1 MAIMRFD
8 PIKGFETISKRM
20 NEFVNE
26 FEKGVSVEY
35 GGFAPRIDI
44 FEDEKHLFVQAE
56 LAGIKKEDV
65 KLKVNEEG
73 VLCISGEKK
82 RDNKFEE
89 NKDNQTVIRIERS
102 YGAFTRS
109 FLLPDYVNK
118 ESIKAKFENGVL
130 EISLEKIEPEKP
142 KEVHVEIQ

>member
-44 FEDEKHLFVQAE
+44 LEDEKHLFVQAE
-56 LAGIKKEDV
+56 LVGIKKEDV

>member
-20 NEFVNE
+20 NDFIGE
-26 FEKGVSVEY
+26 FEKGVAVEY

-44 FEDEKHLFVQAE
+44 FEDEKYLHVHAE

-82 RDNKFEE
+82 RDSKLEE
-89 NKDNQTVIRIERS
+89 NKENQSLIRIERS
-102 YGAFTRS
+102 YGAFNRS

-118 ESIKAKFENGVL
+118 ESIKAKFDNGVL

-142 KEVHVEIQ
+142 KEVNVEIL

>member
-44 FEDEKHLFVQAE
+44 LEDEKHLFVQAE

>member
-20 NEFVNE
+20 NDFMNE

-35 GGFAPRIDI
+35 GGYAPRIDI

-65 KLKVNEEG
+65 KLKVNEDG

-82 RDNKFEE
+82 RDSRFEDNKE
-89 NKDNQTVIRIERS
+89 NQTVIRVERS
-102 YGAFTRS
+102 YGVFTRS
-109 FLLPDYVNK
+109 FLLPDNINK
-118 ESIKAKFENGVL
+118 ESVKAKFENGVL

-142 KEVHVEIQ
+142 KEVHVEIE

>member
-8 PIKGFETISKRM
+8 PIKGFETISKKM
-20 NEFVNE
+20 NDFVNE

-44 FEDEKHLFVQAE
+44 YEDEKHLFVQAE
-56 LAGIKKEDV
+56 LAGIRKEDV

-82 RDNKFEE
+82 KDAKFEE
-89 NKDNQTVIRIERS
+89 NKENQTIIRIERS
-102 YGAFTRS
+102 YGAFNRS
-109 FLLPDYVNK
+109 FLLPDNVNK
-118 ESIKAKFENGVL
+118 ESIKAKFENGIL

-142 KEVHVEIQ
+142 KEVNVEIL

>member
-8 PIKGFETISKRM
+8 PIKGFETISKKM
-20 NEFVNE
+20 NDFVNE

-44 FEDEKHLFVQAE
+44 YEDEKHLFVQAE
-56 LAGIKKEDV
+56 LAGIRKEDV

-82 RDNKFEE
+82 KDAKFEE
-89 NKDNQTVIRIERS
+89 NKENQTIIRIERS
-102 YGAFTRS
+102 YGAFNRS
-109 FLLPDYVNK
+109 FLLPDNVNK
-118 ESIKAKFENGVL
+118 ESIKAKFENGIL

-142 KEVHVEIQ
+142 KEVNVEII